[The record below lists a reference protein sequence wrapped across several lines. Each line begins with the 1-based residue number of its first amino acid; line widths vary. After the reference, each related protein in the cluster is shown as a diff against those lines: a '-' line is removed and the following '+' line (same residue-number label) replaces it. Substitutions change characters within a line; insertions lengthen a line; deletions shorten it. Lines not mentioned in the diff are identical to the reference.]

1 MTIHYQLSFYKMYN
15 LLNNQPFV
23 LKVDL
28 KTGVSKKSTDNVNDV
43 QLNSITGSASE
54 D

>member
-1 MTIHYQLSFYKMYN
+1 MTIHHQLYFSKMYS

-28 KTGVSKKSTDNVNDV
+28 KMGVSNKSTVHVNDV
-43 QLNSITGSASE
+43 QLDSITGSASE